1 VVQTALAREECLPRV
16 KVVANLRIHF
26 PFARVAVDVT
36 ALDQQRIAEWIGDA
50 FAILCVRQSGLSD
63 AETNLR
69 LGFESILRHL
79 RLPPLGVVAR
89 TAPAPYRRIAATTG
103 DLRHIL
109 KALDSSLA
117 IFERY
122 EAVLSPTQ
130 REMRR
135 LVQETRGFAE
145 QELEARRVHTVELV
159 AT

>member
-1 VVQTALAREECLPRV
+1 M
-16 KVVANLRIHF
+16 
-26 PFARVAVDVT
+26 RVAPYVT
-36 ALDQQRIAEWIGDA
+36 ALDQQRVAEWIGDA

-79 RLPPLGVVAR
+79 RIPPLGVVAR
-89 TAPAPYRRIAATTG
+89 TAPAPYRRVAATSG

-122 EAVLSPTQ
+122 HAMLTPAQ
-130 REMRR
+130 RDMHH
-135 LVQETRGFAE
+135 LIQETRRFAE
-145 QELEARRVHTVELV
+145 QELESRRVHTVELV

>member
-1 VVQTALAREECLPRV
+1 M
-16 KVVANLRIHF
+16 
-26 PFARVAVDVT
+26 RVAPCVT
-36 ALDQQRIAEWIGDA
+36 ALDQQRVAEWIGDA

-79 RLPPLGVVAR
+79 RIPPLGLLAR
-89 TAPAPYRRIAATTG
+89 TAPAPYRRVAATSG
-103 DLRHIL
+103 DLRLIL

-122 EAVLSPTQ
+122 NAMLTPAQ
-130 REMRR
+130 RDMHR
-135 LVQETRGFAE
+135 LIQETRRYAE

-159 AT
+159 AS